1 MLLVP
6 GTAQVLIRHFCYVN
20 IYVKKLCILQH
31 RLVPDSFYGN
41 NLKIKQMAG
50 FHISIIYQ
58 PCTNLTIGRKIKS
71 LLHFPQLEMIYFQH
85 FMRGI

>member
-31 RLVPDSFYGN
+31 RLVPDSFENITDGWFSHIN
-41 NLKIKQMAG
+41 NLSALYKPDNRTENKVFI
-50 FHISIIYQ
+50 
-58 PCTNLTIGRKIKS
+58 T
-71 LLHFPQLEMIYFQH
+71 FPPA
-85 FMRGI
+85 

>member
-1 MLLVP
+1 MSFYWAVSEDSKKGSANERKENESFTQSWDKKMLLVP

-41 NLKIKQMAG
+41 NLKI
-50 FHISIIYQ
+50 
-58 PCTNLTIGRKIKS
+58 
-71 LLHFPQLEMIYFQH
+71 
-85 FMRGI
+85 